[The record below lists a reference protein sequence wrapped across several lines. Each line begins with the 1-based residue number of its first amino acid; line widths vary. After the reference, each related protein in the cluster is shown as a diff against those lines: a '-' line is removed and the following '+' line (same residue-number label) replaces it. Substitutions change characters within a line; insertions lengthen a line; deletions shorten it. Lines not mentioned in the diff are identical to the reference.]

1 MFNINFSTQRQCV
14 IANLLWACN
23 TKKDVNALIEILGT
37 EAEVVFQMILTATI
51 DQETETQTEFPFV
64 MELLES
70 LK

>member
-1 MFNINFSTQRQCV
+1 MLNINFPTQRQCV
-14 IANLLWACN
+14 IADLLWACD
-23 TKKDVNALIEILGT
+23 TQKDVNALIEILGT

-64 MELLES
+64 MKLLES

>member
-1 MFNINFSTQRQCV
+1 MLNINFSTPRQCV
-14 IANLLWACN
+14 IADLLWACD

-64 MELLES
+64 MELLGS